1 MGEYAI
7 RVTGQLSDALVTAFP
22 TLKQQPLP
30 VQTLLWGPLP
40 DQAALQGVL
49 DHLDE
54 LGVEILEVTQLPERE
69 HEAAHDRPA

>member
-7 RVTGQLSDALVTAFP
+7 RVTGRLSDALVRAFP
-22 TLKQQPLP
+22 SLHQQPLP

-69 HEAAHDRPA
+69 RDAAEDRPA

>member
-1 MGEYAI
+1 MGDYAI

-22 TLKQQPLP
+22 TLRQQALP

-69 HEAAHDRPA
+69 QEAAHDRPA